1 MKHTHAEDETGHG
14 GNRPWVY
21 FMIDAFFLCT
31 QFFVVTFHVKT
42 DEAVLPRDLPPGV
55 ICPVPVTQ
63 IEKVRVHVSD
73 ENGTTVYRYMTQP
86 GTLQDLELALTR
98 VRTAGRD
105 CTVAVSYE
113 PAVRYGDVLAV
124 FNLCSR
130 LDIRKCGLVRLHGSD
145 AVPGS

>member
-1 MKHTHAEDETGHG
+1 MFRKHPEEDESPH

-31 QFFVVTFHVKT
+31 QFFVVTFRIKCDDV
-42 DEAVLPRDLPPGV
+42 VLPQKLPPGGQGPGTARPDRV
-55 ICPVPVTQ
+55 C
-63 IEKVRVHVSD
+63 VHVSHD
-73 ENGTTVYRYMTQP
+73 NGMATYRYLTQP
-86 GTLQDLELALTR
+86 GSLRDLEAALTR

-113 PAVRYGDVLAV
+113 ATVPYADVLAV

-130 LDIRKCGLVRLHGSD
+130 LGIRKCGLIPLHEGD
-145 AVPGS
+145 AAPGR